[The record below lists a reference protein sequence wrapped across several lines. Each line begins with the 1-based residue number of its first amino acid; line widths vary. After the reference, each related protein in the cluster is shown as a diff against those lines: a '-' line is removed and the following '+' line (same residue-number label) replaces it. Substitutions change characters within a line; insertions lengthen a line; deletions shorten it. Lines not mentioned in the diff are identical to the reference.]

1 MLFKKSIANFLT
13 ILNIIFGFIAIILVL
28 LSIDRELATSLRYKY
43 LEISCYMIF
52 ISSTIDVFDG
62 KVARWLGTSGEFGK
76 QIDSLA
82 DLVSFCLFPSVLLF
96 GFFYFDKSN
105 PVLSD
110 WFIYL
115 TTSFPLIF
123 GAIRLARFNA
133 YEEQSEG
140 EYYLGL
146 PTPANGILVCS
157 MILFC
162 LYFISSEP
170 LNENNISYNVKII
183 PIIISIFSS
192 MLLVSD
198 LKYSKFP
205 LLKINVSFKN
215 NLYLASMV
223 LFIIALLFGTYYGF
237 TILVLVIFILYYIIL
252 GILKLIIDSVK
263 TMMKG

>member
-146 PTPANGILVCS
+146 PTPANAI
-157 MILFC
+157 
-162 LYFISSEP
+162 FIS
-170 LNENNISYNVKII
+170 
-183 PIIISIFSS
+183 
-192 MLLVSD
+192 
-198 LKYSKFP
+198 
-205 LLKINVSFKN
+205 
-215 NLYLASMV
+215 ASM
-223 LFIIALLFGTYYGF
+223 
-237 TILVLVIFILYYIIL
+237 
-252 GILKLIIDSVK
+252 
-263 TMMKG
+263 